1 MTQGV
6 APRCATSVAGAG
18 ATPATE
24 NTAEAL
30 GTSPESTYRAPFRE
44 FSVAFESYGCAA
56 SNGGGCGGRGDRNRA
71 RRARRRTTG
80 VGRQRKGRRSMLASE
95 RRG

>member
-44 FSVAFESYGCAA
+44 FLVAFESYGCAA

>member
-1 MTQGV
+1 MTHGV

-56 SNGGGCGGRGDRNRA
+56 SNGGDCGGRGDWNRA
-71 RRARRRTTG
+71 LQA
-80 VGRQRKGRRSMLASE
+80 RQR
-95 RRG
+95 RGGSGVR